1 MVKDRKLDYTLIFFC
16 TIILIICGFKWS
28 VGLENHLDILL
39 GDEAEYMRNGL
50 DLFDKVAK
58 NWGPTYNLWYKFLS
72 VFNHHP
78 LELYYINYKIGA
90 IAIGVLLF
98 ILLVRYNVLIIVAF
112 VIAFCYLF
120 SDVNINAWPRVSNF
134 VVILLLLYFISIKNI
149 SSFTIKLLL
158 FSCVTFIGAFARPEL
173 FIVAE
178 ISGVIAVLLSIYN
191 YKDIR
196 NNLPYL
202 VLLIVI
208 AISLFYVY
216 GKPADSY
223 LGIDR
228 MYIAFCQ
235 HYAVAYNMR
244 THGNNTRAVVE
255 WIDFIKPIFGDC
267 KTVPEILSKHFSL
280 VIPHVLFTTKSYLL
294 SFLLHILS
302 FIFPLYLIKGTKKKL
317 VLIVAMLVFIGFSLY
332 NKKIR
337 TSFLEKIKANKTTLL
352 LAFAVSIPS
361 IGMCMIIF
369 PRQHYIMMQ
378 TIWIALLLGFL
389 LTTIIENINFP
400 KYTIIPIAFILLMIS
415 PRATQY
421 NSIQTQADI
430 KNLCT
435 QQFIRYMNTQ
445 DWKKE
450 HTIFS
455 NILNVHFLLNHPEN
469 YKQFNTEYMLQ
480 RMPTN
485 VRFADILKEQKI
497 DIIFMNDAMHQE
509 SRLKNDTTWINL
521 TAHPENYQFKKV
533 IFGKDCQSYL
543 LIKE

>member
-1 MVKDRKLDYTLIFFC
+1 MKKSEYISVFFC
-16 TIILIICGFKWS
+16 TVILIICGIKWS

-78 LELYYINYKIGA
+78 IELYYINYKIGA
-90 IAIGVLLF
+90 IVIGVLLF

-134 VVILLLLYFISIKNI
+134 VVILLLLYFIVIKNI
-149 SSFTIKLLL
+149 SSFTVKLLL

-173 FIVAE
+173 FIIAE
-178 ISGVIAVLLSIYN
+178 ISSTISILLCLYYYKAIKTNLPFLLLLLVIAF
-191 YKDIR
+191 
-196 NNLPYL
+196 
-202 VLLIVI
+202 
-208 AISLFYVY
+208 SLFYVY

-228 MYIAFCQ
+228 MYIAFSQ

-244 THGNNTRAVVE
+244 TQSNNPRAVVE
-255 WIDFIKPIFGDC
+255 WIDFTRPLFGDC

-280 VIPHVLFTTKSYLL
+280 VIPHVLFATKTYLL

-317 VLIVAMLVFIGFSLY
+317 VLVASMIVFIGFTLN

-337 TSFLEKIKANKTTLL
+337 TSFFEKIKTNNATLL
-352 LAFAVSIPS
+352 LSFIVSIPS
-361 IGMCMIIF
+361 IGICMIIF

-378 TIWIALLLGFL
+378 TIWIALLFGFL
-389 LTTIIENINFP
+389 FTTILENINTP
-400 KYTIIPIAFILLMIS
+400 KYLVFPIALILLLIS

-421 NSIQTQADI
+421 NTIQSQPDI

-445 DWKKE
+445 EWKKE

-455 NILNVHFLLNHPEN
+455 NILNVHFLFDHPEN

-480 RMPTN
+480 RMPVN

-521 TAHPENYQFKKV
+521 TTHPEQYQFKKV
-533 IFGKDCQSYL
+533 IFAKNCQSYL